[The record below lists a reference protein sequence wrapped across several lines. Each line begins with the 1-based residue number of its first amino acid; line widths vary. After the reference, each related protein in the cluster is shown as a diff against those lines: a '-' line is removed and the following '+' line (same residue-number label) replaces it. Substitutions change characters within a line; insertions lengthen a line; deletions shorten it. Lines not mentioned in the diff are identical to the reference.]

1 MKRKKVSKL
10 SSDEVQKM
18 RKTERHWLTCKCG
31 REVECDSDTIEIVCW
46 ECATK
51 LAPPAE
57 NLLRP
62 LADIK
67 AERDAKAQFPAGWKF
82 MKVFVL
88 KDGTVYERGV
98 ENPELKGT
106 LPPTDVDALKKER
119 KKNKKGL
126 KQKLIE
132 KESEQEELAQ
142 KHFEAKKEQKKAKKQ
157 LPIVGTD
164 IPTIS
169 TNRPEIIAN
178 VSLNPGGFYE
188 AIDEQGIVNYTALV
202 NDQKKLK
209 YVFNNSKKIIGKR
222 NEDGTYNWRG
232 CK

>member
-10 SSDEVQKM
+10 NSDEIQKM
-18 RKTERHWLTCKCG
+18 RKTEKHWLTCKCG
-31 REVECDSDTIEIVCW
+31 REVECESDTIAITCW

-51 LAPPAE
+51 AAPPAE
-57 NLLRP
+57 SLLRP

-67 AERDAKAQFPAGWKF
+67 AERDAKSQFPAGWKF

-106 LPPTDVDALKKER
+106 LPPTDVDTLKRER

-132 KESEQEELAQ
+132 KESEQEELAEQ
-142 KHFEAKKEQKKAKKQ
+142 HKAAKKEQKKAKKQ
-157 LPIVGTD
+157 LLIVGTD
-164 IPTIS
+164 LPLVL
-169 TNRPEIIAN
+169 TNKKEIIAI
-178 VSLNPGGFYE
+178 VSLNETGFYE
-188 AIDEQGIVNYTALV
+188 AIEDDTVNYTALV

-209 YVFNNSKKIIGKR
+209 YVFNNSKKIMGKR
-222 NEDGTYNWRG
+222 NDDGTYSWRG